1 MRQLKDGYV
10 TGKLESKDPE
20 AYALFDAFQ
29 RFGGQTGYVNARDID
44 QIAKDM
50 EILSNAHSGKKT
62 VDAMKSFKSAFR
74 LVENLNNAVENTAR
88 FAVFKEYIQTA
99 GGMKKASAEDLE
111 SAAVLAKNLT
121 INFNRS
127 GKLGP
132 VVNAFYIFANASVQG
147 SANLFRGM
155 VPVGFKDGK
164 MVWTGVTKAKKQVVG
179 GLMSLGALVEMY
191 SMLVS
196 DEDEDGRLMV
206 DKIPA
211 HEKERFMIIPIPGVK
226 YQDGKVTATKYGYA
240 VNGKPLAL
248 AMPLP
253 YGYNVFYNMGRM
265 SVEVASEPIVGYQRK
280 TPLEMGKDIAGI
292 AVGSFSPLGI
302 AYNQGQGIDL
312 FKTAVPSAVK
322 PIYESAVNQKWTGAP
337 VYKEQF
343 PMSVP
348 VPQSSLKLK
357 NTNEFYREFTMMMN
371 QKTGGGKFDSG
382 GMDFSPDKIKF
393 YLQAYL
399 GGMYTMAERS
409 ASLSGKIY
417 DNMVLGTDQEI
428 TMNEIPFVRVLTA
441 EPQDYVDAGRY
452 YKNKELVKKI
462 AGEFVNYAK
471 AGDSADLR
479 DYKDRTEFD
488 RVYLRINA
496 MLKESDKKLLDLSK
510 KEKTIMKLRDKNY
523 VRYINMSDKID
534 QERHDTHISFN
545 RKFDK
550 LFRKIEKKKELK
562 ESQD

>member
-1 MRQLKDGYV
+1 
-10 TGKLESKDPE
+10 
-20 AYALFDAFQ
+20 
-29 RFGGQTGYVNARDID
+29 
-44 QIAKDM
+44 
-50 EILSNAHSGKKT
+50 
-62 VDAMKSFKSAFR
+62 MKSFKSAFR

-226 YQDGKVTATKYGYA
+226 YQDGKVTTSKYGYA

-452 YKNKELVKKI
+452 YENKELVKKI

-545 RKFDK
+545 KKFDK